1 MAQKKTPAKK
11 APTKTPAKKVSVRK
25 TAPDYSAMTLE
36 ELAIESG
43 MTPERARESLAGL
56 LMLGDTMEGIREHL
70 LKKIA
75 ERDAKAE

>member
-11 APTKTPAKKVSVRK
+11 APTKTPAKKVSVKK
-25 TAPDYSAMTLE
+25 TAPDYSEMTLE